1 MKKLLVVSLALL
13 ITGAFT
19 VPAVAVDHEFGG
31 YWRTR
36 FFDNSDFSG
45 QDDGSQDVRKADTRT
60 RIHYTAV
67 LSDELKLVNK
77 FEMDATWGDTVRG
90 DIGADGQNFEV
101 KHSYADFNLGE
112 WNVKMGTQGKT
123 FARGFLFDDDFTGL
137 IVRYVGYD
145 MVIPFIWMKAY
156 EGGYGDDAN
165 DNDFDYYGL
174 DPTFSMGDLK
184 LNPFVMY
191 MTSEDASAWSATNA
205 NEAADVF
212 FVGLNGDWSTDMLSV
227 WVTGIYETGKVE
239 MVGGDEL
246 DVAAYLF
253 AAGASVNLDAM
264 SVHGQFFYASGDD
277 DENDDEA
284 NDYYVPKGRSYYWAE
299 IMGYGVFDDQVSAGS
314 PGDQISNIMAANV
327 GVEFPL
333 DKLTLG
339 ADVWYA
345 QLVED
350 NLDGDTDLGT
360 EIDITVKYQLLDDLE
375 VTAVA
380 AYLMA
385 GDATGGGDE
394 DPMELGVQFALKF

>member
-13 ITGAFT
+13 LTGAFA
-19 VPAVAVDHEFGG
+19 VPAMAVDHEFGG

-36 FFDNSDFSG
+36 FFSNSDFSG
-45 QDDGSQDVRKADTRT
+45 QDDGSQDVNKADTRT

-67 LSDELKLVNK
+67 LSDELKLVNQ
-77 FEMDATWGDTVRG
+77 FEMDATWGDTERG
-90 DIGADGQNFEV
+90 DIGSDGQNFEV
-101 KHSYADFNLGE
+101 KRSYADFNLGE
-112 WNVKMGTQGKT
+112 WNVKMGTQTKT
-123 FARGFLFDDDFTGL
+123 FARGFVFDDDFTGL

-156 EGGYGDDAN
+156 EGGFGKDAN
-165 DNDFDYYGL
+165 DNDFDYYGV

-191 MTSEDASAWSATNA
+191 MTSKDASAWSATNA

-227 WVTGIYETGKVE
+227 WFTGIYETGTVE
-239 MVGGDEL
+239 VVGGDEL

-253 AAGASVNLDAM
+253 AAGASVNLDAL

-314 PGDQISNIMAANV
+314 PGDQISNIMAFNV

-333 DKLTLG
+333 DKLTLA
-339 ADVWYA
+339 ADLWYA

-350 NLDGDTDLGT
+350 NLAGDTDLGT
-360 EIDITVKYQLLDDLE
+360 EIDITATYQLLDDLS

-394 DPMELGVQFALKF
+394 NPMELGVQFALKF